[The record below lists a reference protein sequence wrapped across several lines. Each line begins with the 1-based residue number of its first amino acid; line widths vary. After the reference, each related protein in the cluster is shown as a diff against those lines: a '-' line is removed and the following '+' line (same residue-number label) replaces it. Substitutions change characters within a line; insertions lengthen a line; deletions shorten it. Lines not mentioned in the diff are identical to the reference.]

1 MKSQAPG
8 LIVFCLLS
16 HMKHNFRIRCYFLA
30 FLALA
35 VFCQNSHT
43 AAQSEIS
50 DSVYKSFRLFE
61 EDTLLEITLRFDL
74 STYFRAKPKEEYL
87 KGKITFHPDMPD
99 SITRDIRIRTRG
111 EFRNMWCFYAPIE
124 LNFKNADFGYS
135 DLDSIGKIKL
145 VPQCTST
152 SESAKYVLIEYLI
165 YRMYSLMTDTS
176 FRVRL
181 LTVNYIDSE
190 NKKKPVT
197 QYGFLIEP
205 LKMLTARTNSVEV
218 ASRGITQKSI
228 YQGVMDRV
236 AIFNYMVGNYDW
248 AVPNRHNIKVIKPL
262 TFDNYNLA
270 VAVPYDFD
278 WTGLV
283 NASYAVPAEIT
294 GTTTVRERIF
304 LGVCRS
310 KEVYR
315 KEIELFLDKKEEFY
329 RIINEFPYLS
339 ARQKSDMTIY
349 LDEFFT
355 QCTGRQRILDILV
368 NSCKDF

>member
-1 MKSQAPG
+1 MKQ
-8 LIVFCLLS
+8 I
-16 HMKHNFRIRCYFLA
+16 FRIRGYFIA

-35 VFCQNSHT
+35 VFCYNSSS
-43 AAQSEIS
+43 AAQSPDTETTS
-50 DSVYKSFRLFE
+50 KSFRLFE
-61 EDTLLEITLRFDL
+61 DDELLEITLEFDL

-87 KGKITFHPDMPD
+87 KGKITFHPDRAD

-124 LNFKNADFGYS
+124 LNFKNAGFGYS
-135 DLDSIGKIKL
+135 DLDSIGKIKM

-165 YRMYSLMTDTS
+165 YKMYSVMTDTS

-218 ASRGITQKSI
+218 TSRGVTQKSI

-262 TFDNYNLA
+262 TFDNLNLA

-294 GTTTVRERIF
+294 GTITVRERIF
-304 LGVCRS
+304 LGVCRD

-315 KEIELFLDKKEEFY
+315 KDLEEFLILKEEFY
-329 RIINEFPYLS
+329 RVITDFPYLN
-339 ARQKSDMTIY
+339 ARQKTDMTTY

-355 QCTGRQRILDILV
+355 QCSGKQRILDIFV
-368 NSCKDF
+368 NSCKNF

>member
-1 MKSQAPG
+1 MKY
-8 LIVFCLLS
+8 
-16 HMKHNFRIRCYFLA
+16 RIPVRIYLTA
-30 FLALA
+30 FLTLA
-35 VFCQNSHT
+35 VCCQNID
-43 AAQSEIS
+43 AAVQPATP
-50 DSVYKSFRLFE
+50 DSSLKSFRLFE
-61 EDTLLEITLRFDL
+61 DDTILDITLQFDL
-74 STYFRAKPKEEYL
+74 NTYLKAKPKEEYL
-87 KGKITFHPDMPD
+87 KGKITFHPGMTD

-111 EFRNMWCFYAPIE
+111 VFRNMWCFYAPLE
-124 LNFKNADFGYS
+124 LNFNNADFGYS

-165 YRMYSLMTDTS
+165 YKMYSVMTDTS

-181 LTVNYIDSE
+181 LNINYIDSE
-190 NKKKPVT
+190 NRRKPFT

-205 LKMLTARTNSVEV
+205 LKMLNARTNSVEV
-218 ASRGITQKSI
+218 VSRGVTQKSI
-228 YQGVMDRV
+228 YPGVMDRV

-248 AVPNRHNIKVIKPL
+248 AVPNRHNIKVIRPL
-262 TFDNYNLA
+262 TFDNLNLA

-283 NASYAVPAEIT
+283 NASYAIPDDKIT

-310 KEVYR
+310 REDYR
-315 KEIELFLDKKEEFY
+315 KGLEQFLEKKDEFY
-329 RIINEFPYLS
+329 RLINEFPYLNEK
-339 ARQKSDMTIY
+339 QKRDMIYY
-349 LDEFFT
+349 LDEFYEL
-355 QCTGRQRILDILV
+355 CSGRQRILEVFL